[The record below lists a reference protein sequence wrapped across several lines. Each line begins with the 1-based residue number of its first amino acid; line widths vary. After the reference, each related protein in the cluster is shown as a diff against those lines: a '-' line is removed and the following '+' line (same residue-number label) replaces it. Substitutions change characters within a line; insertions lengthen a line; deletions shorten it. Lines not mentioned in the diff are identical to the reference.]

1 MPTKFKD
8 DLDIA
13 ASSITLEGGL
23 RLKGD
28 AKVPD
33 KNNPLVTIITATYE
47 AENFLPKTIKSIREL
62 TYKNI
67 EWIVIDGNSTDQSVE
82 LIKENQDV
90 IDYWV
95 SEPDGGIYDAWN
107 KGVAQA
113 KGEWIAFLGAGDE
126 YTPESIAEYMHAI
139 CLFDD
144 ELEFISSQVHTVDE
158 SGRILRTWGD
168 PFTWAQHKKYMTIAH
183 VGALHRKRLF
193 EIHGQFDTAFK
204 SSADYDFFIRCGEN
218 LKALYLKKVTALML
232 KGGVSSGYGGIYET
246 YLIQKNNNPAASTR
260 IRYWIACAK
269 RFARSLLSGY

>member
-1 MPTKFKD
+1 MIETNKID
-8 DLDIA
+8 NALV
-13 ASSITLEGGL
+13 GGL
-23 RLKGD
+23 RFKGEFKQSSPN
-28 AKVPD
+28 A
-33 KNNPLVTIITATYE
+33 PLVTIITATFNAATY
-47 AENFLPKTIKSIREL
+47 LPKTIQSIREL

-82 LIKENQDV
+82 LIKQNQDV

-126 YTPESIAEYMHAI
+126 YTPESITEYIYAI
-139 CLFDD
+139 NLFGD
-144 ELEFISSQVHTVDE
+144 ELEFISSQVHTVDG

-168 PFTWAQHKKYMTIAH
+168 PFTWTQHKKYMTIAH

-218 LKALYLKKVTALML
+218 LKTHYLKQVTAWML

-246 YLIQKNNNPAASTR
+246 YLIQKKNSPAASTR

>member
-1 MPTKFKD
+1 MIEFNQPLHAKAPF
-8 DLDIA
+8 
-13 ASSITLEGGL
+13 GGL
-23 RLKGD
+23 RFHTQVKKLSSD
-28 AKVPD
+28 F
-33 KNNPLVTIITATYE
+33 PLVTIITATFN
-47 AENFLPKTIKSIREL
+47 AAAHLPKTIQSIREL
-62 TYKNI
+62 TYKNT
-67 EWIVIDGNSTDQSVE
+67 EWIVIDGNSSDQSIK
-82 LIKENQDV
+82 LIKENEDV

-113 KGEWIAFLGAGDE
+113 NGEWIAFLGAGDE
-126 YTPESIAEYMHAI
+126 YTPESITEYMHAI
-139 CLFDD
+139 YLLGDKLD
-144 ELEFISSQVHTVDE
+144 FISSQVHTVDE

-193 EIHGQFDTAFK
+193 EIHGQFDTTFK

-218 LKALYLKKVTALML
+218 LKTHYLKQVTALML

-246 YLIQKNNNPAASTR
+246 FLIQKNNNPGAITR
-260 IRYWIACAK
+260 IRYWIACVK